1 MKPLAIVG
9 LDPGLTTAYT
19 IIDLEGNIL
28 SSYSAREL
36 ALSEVISHLIS
47 RCQPLLLATDKFKV
61 PAFVEE
67 CGRKLGVIV
76 ITPDHDLRK
85 EEKRQ
90 IVEQKG
96 YTHAPFDDH
105 QYDALA
111 SALYGQRKY
120 RHRLEKI
127 QRFLQA
133 HPLPDRQEEFIRMA
147 VTTDLHFSLI
157 YDLLT
162 QETSENMLFKQAI
175 VDHSA
180 IPSPNLS
187 PVYRKLSSL
196 QEKNRQLEQ
205 TISWFQQE
213 LAVLRKEN
221 TLLGKKTH
229 LTQRRIEALFGFKE
243 DRLKFQESALHRH
256 KSMIAALETEIAAL
270 YRFIESVPRY
280 QLVKRL
286 PTLNRKDFLERNELL
301 NIKDN
306 DVLLIDNPLIFSER
320 VVHQLA
326 GRGIILVSRQPL
338 SGPLNE
344 RFFHC
349 CIEEQDLLSHT
360 PYFALLDISLLE
372 KRREPQDM
380 VEKVVAEYREGR
392 K

>member
-1 MKPLAIVG
+1 MKPLAIIG

-47 RCQPLLLATDKFKV
+47 RCQPLLLATDKSKA

-67 CGRKLGVIV
+67 CGRKLGLRVV
-76 ITPDHDLRK
+76 TPDHDLLK
-85 EEKRQ
+85 VEKRTLA
-90 IVEQKG
+90 EEAG
-96 YTHAPFDDH
+96 FTHSPFDDH

-111 SALYGQRKY
+111 AALACSKKY
-120 RHRLEKI
+120 RPRLEKI

-147 VTTDLHFSLI
+147 VTTDLHFSLV

-162 QETSENMLFKQAI
+162 EETSENILFKQAI

-180 IPSPNLS
+180 VPFTNLS
-187 PVYRKLSSL
+187 PLYRKLSSL

-229 LTQRRIEALFGFKE
+229 LTQQRIETLFGFKE
-243 DRLKFQESALHRH
+243 DRLKFQAGELQKYRE
-256 KSMIAALETEIAAL
+256 MMAAIKAEMNQL
-270 YRFIESVPRY
+270 YRFIATVPRY

-286 PTLNRKDFLERNELL
+286 PTLSRKDFFEWNRVVDIRDNEV
-301 NIKDN
+301 IYVDHPM
-306 DVLLIDNPLIFSER
+306 IYSER
-320 VVHQLA
+320 ILPLLS
-326 GRGIILVSRQPL
+326 GRGIIILSSQPL
-338 SGPLNE
+338 PVPLQGK
-344 RFFHC
+344 FPSALV
-349 CIEEQDLLSHT
+349 EEQDFIVHNK
-360 PYFALLDISLLE
+360 YFALIDAKLIEE
-372 KRREPQDM
+372 KKEQWNM
-380 VEKVVAEYREGR
+380 VEKVVSEYRERR